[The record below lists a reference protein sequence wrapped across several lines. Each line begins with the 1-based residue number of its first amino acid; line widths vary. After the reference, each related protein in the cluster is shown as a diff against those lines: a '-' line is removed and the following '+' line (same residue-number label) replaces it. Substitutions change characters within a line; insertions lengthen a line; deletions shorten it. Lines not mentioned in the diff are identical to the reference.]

1 MKSDNGGNQWLY
13 NAKTNAIKTR
23 AFEEFSRVRFYV
35 RISSQC
41 YTFFM
46 IKVLLFSNPI
56 LARSMFNEL

>member
-1 MKSDNGGNQWLY
+1 MTVLERILVL
-13 NAKTNAIKTR
+13 ANAIKTR